1 MRIGELARATG
12 VSVDT
17 IRYYEKLGLLPPARR
32 SASGYREYSSGAG
45 NRIRV
50 IRNAVELGFPLI
62 EIAKVLRVRDAGGAP
77 CRQVRDY
84 AHELV
89 KQLDQRIEDLGTERR
104 AMLEMISEWDVKLA
118 QAVPGGRVHLL
129 EEVAI
134 TVRLPRPKHTR
145 LRRRR

>member
-17 IRYYEKLGLLPPARR
+17 IRYYEKIGLLPPPQRLD
-32 SASGYREYSSGAG
+32 SGYREFPHGAG

-50 IRNAVELGFPLI
+50 IRNAVELGFPLS
-62 EIAKVLRVRDAGGAP
+62 EIAKVLRVRDSGGVP

-89 KQLDQRIEDLGTERR
+89 QQLEQRIQELGAERR
-104 AMLEMISEWDVKLA
+104 AMLAMIREWDVKLG
-118 QAVPGGRVHLL
+118 QAGPGGRVHLL
-129 EEVAI
+129 EEVAPTARRI
-134 TVRLPRPKHTR
+134 RPKQDR
-145 LRRRR
+145 LRRR